1 MKLLQLLFALP
12 LLFMLP
18 AKAVQPAIAAG
29 QRHSLFLKSDGTV
42 WSCGASF
49 GGQPGDGTYSDRSI
63 PIQVIAD
70 IKAITAGQMHS
81 LFLKTDG
88 TVWAAGAGNNG
99 RLGDGSSQDKN
110 TPVQVQIS
118 GVKSITAGRDFSLF
132 LKEDGTVWGCG
143 WNGTGQLGPD
153 ANNPTVPVQIPI
165 SNVTAISAGY
175 NHSLFLKADGTV
187 WACGYGGRYWSGNPI
202 GDGTN
207 QAVYVPKQIMTG
219 CNSISASCGS
229 ETGSRSFFL
238 SNDGIVTATGD
249 NGNGELGDGTK
260 IGRYAPVQTLISG
273 SVRSVATGSY
283 QSFFVK
289 EDLSVWGCGYNSR
302 GELGIGSPPNVVTT
316 PALVME
322 NTMAVASG
330 ETHSLFLK
338 TDGSVWASGMNN
350 WGALGDRTLTDRA
363 APVRIMSL
371 GIMLNV
377 TSTTGGTVTGGGAF
391 NPNDIA
397 TLTAAPALGYLFTCW
412 SGDITSNEN
421 PLTVTLDSSKAIRAN
436 FTRNPSD
443 LDEDGLTYY
452 DEVVVHG
459 TNPDIA
465 DSDGDG
471 FKDGFEVSTG
481 FSPNL
486 ASSSPDSAST
496 ISSAV
501 GFRFNAGLGMSY
513 RIEDSSDL
521 QNWSTLE
528 TPIIGEGGIVTRFY
542 FTEGQ
547 AKRYF
552 RVRKN

>member
-12 LLFMLP
+12 LLSMLP

-29 QRHSLFLKSDGTV
+29 QMHSLFLKSDGTV
-42 WSCGASF
+42 WSCGANW
-49 GGQPGDGTYSDRSI
+49 GGQLGDGTYSDRSV

-70 IKAITAGQMHS
+70 IKAITAGEMHS

-88 TVWAAGAGNNG
+88 TVWAAGAGDNG
-99 RLGDGSSQDKN
+99 RLGIGSFQTNN
-110 TPVQVQIS
+110 TPIQVQIS
-118 GVKSITAGRDFSLF
+118 GVKSIAAGKDFSLF

-143 WNGTGQLGPD
+143 ANGTGQLGFEQNSNYP
-153 ANNPTVPVQIPI
+153 ALPVQIPI

-187 WACGYGGRYWSGNPI
+187 WACGSNSHGQL

-207 QAVYVPKQIMTG
+207 QYVYTPKQIATG
-219 CNSISASCGS
+219 CKIFSASCGS
-229 ETGSRSFFL
+229 QMGSHSLFL
-238 SNDGIVTATGD
+238 SIDGTVTATGY
-249 NGNGELGDGTK
+249 NGWGLLGDGTT

-289 EDLSVWGCGYNSR
+289 EDLSVWGCGYNQR
-302 GELGIGSPPNVVTT
+302 GELGIGSPPNTVQT

-322 NTMAVASG
+322 NTMAVDSG

-350 WGALGDRTLTDRA
+350 RGALGDRTLTDRV
-363 APVRIMSL
+363 APVQIMSL

-397 TLTAAPALGYLFTCW
+397 TLTATPALGYLFTGW

-421 PLTVTLDSSKAIRAN
+421 PLAVTMDSSKAIRGN
-436 FTRNPSD
+436 FTSNPSD

-459 TNPDIA
+459 TNPDVA

-481 FSPNL
+481 FNPAL
-486 ASSSPDSAST
+486 ASSSPDSASSM
-496 ISSAV
+496 SSAV
-501 GFRFNAGLGMSY
+501 GLRFNAGLGMSY

-528 TPIIGEGGIVTRFY
+528 TPIIGDGGVVTRFY

-547 AKRYF
+547 SKRYF

>member
-1 MKLLQLLFALP
+1 M
-12 LLFMLP
+12 P

-29 QRHSLFLKSDGTV
+29 QTHSLFLKSDGTV
-42 WSCGASF
+42 WSCGANF
-49 GGQPGDGTYSDRSI
+49 GGQLGDGTYSDRSV

-70 IKAITAGQMHS
+70 IKAITAGQRHS

-88 TVWAAGAGNNG
+88 TVWAAGAGTDG
-99 RLGDGSSQDKN
+99 MLGDGSSQDKD

-118 GVKSITAGRDFSLF
+118 GVKSIAAGKDFSLF

-143 WNGTGQLGPD
+143 ANGTGQLGFEQ
-153 ANNPTVPVQIPI
+153 NNNYSALPVQIPI

-175 NHSLFLKADGTV
+175 NHSLFLKADGAV
-187 WACGYGGRYWSGNPI
+187 WACGYGGRYWNGNPI

-219 CNSISASCGS
+219 CKSISASSGS
-229 ETGSRSFFL
+229 QMGSRSFFL
-238 SNDGIVTATGD
+238 SIDGNVTATGD
-249 NGNGELGDGTK
+249 NRFGALGDGTT

-283 QSFFVK
+283 QSFFIK
-289 EDLSVWGCGYNSR
+289 EDLSVWGCGYNQR
-302 GELGIGSPPNVVTT
+302 GELGIGSPPNVVTM

-350 WGALGDRTLTDRA
+350 LGALGDRTLTDRA
-363 APVRIMSL
+363 APVQIMSL

-397 TLTAAPALGYLFTCW
+397 TLTAAPALGYLFTSW

-459 TNPDIA
+459 TNPDVT

-528 TPIIGEGGIVTRFY
+528 TPIIGDGGVVTRFY

-547 AKRYF
+547 AKRFF

>member
-1 MKLLQLLFALP
+1 MKNAHPMKLLQLLFALP
-12 LLFMLP
+12 LLSMLP

-29 QRHSLFLKSDGTV
+29 RMHSLFLKSDGTV
-42 WSCGASF
+42 WSCGANW
-49 GGQPGDGTYSDRSI
+49 GGQLGDGTYSDRSV
-63 PIQVIAD
+63 PIQVITD
-70 IKAITAGQMHS
+70 IKAITAGEMHS

-88 TVWAAGAGNNG
+88 TVWAAGAGNDG

-118 GVKSITAGRDFSLF
+118 GVKSIAAGNHFSLF

-143 WNGTGQLGPD
+143 VNGSGQLGF
-153 ANNPTVPVQIPI
+153 AQNCNYPTVPVQISI
-165 SNVTAISAGY
+165 SNVTAISACG
-175 NHSLFLKADGTV
+175 HSMFLKADGTV
-187 WACGYGGRYWSGNPI
+187 WACGSNYDGQF

-207 QAVYVPKQIMTG
+207 QTAYAPKLIATG
-219 CNSISASCGS
+219 CKSFSAAAGRSFLVRTDGTVS
-229 ETGSRSFFL
+229 ATGS
-238 SNDGIVTATGD
+238 NVWGQ
-249 NGNGELGDGTK
+249 LGDGTTT
-260 IGRYAPVQTLISG
+260 GRYAPVQTLISG
-273 SVRSVATGSY
+273 PVKIVATGTY
-283 QSFFVK
+283 QSFFIK
-289 EDLSVWGCGYNSR
+289 EDLSVWGCGYNQR
-302 GELGIGSPPNVVTT
+302 GELPTGSGAT

-338 TDGSVWASGMNN
+338 NDGSVWASGMNN
-350 WGALGDRTLTDRA
+350 RGALGDRTLTDRA
-363 APVRIMSL
+363 TPVQIMSL

-391 NPNDIA
+391 NPDDIA
-397 TLTAAPALGYLFTCW
+397 TLTATPALGCLFTGW

-421 PLTVTLDSSKAIRAN
+421 PLAVTMDSSKAIRAN

-459 TNPDIA
+459 TNPDVA

-486 ASSSPDSAST
+486 ASSSPDSTST

-528 TPIIGEGGIVTRFY
+528 TPIIGDGGVVTRFY

>member
-1 MKLLQLLFALP
+1 MKNAHPMKLLQLLFALP
-12 LLFMLP
+12 LLSMLP

-42 WSCGASF
+42 WSCGANF
-49 GGQPGDGTYSDRSI
+49 GGQPGDGTYSDPSV

-70 IKAITAGQMHS
+70 IKAITAGQRHS

-88 TVWAAGAGNNG
+88 TVWAAGAGTDG
-99 RLGDGSSQDKN
+99 MLGDGSSQDKN

-118 GVKSITAGRDFSLF
+118 GVKSVAAGSNFSLF

-143 WNGTGQLGPD
+143 SNGSGELGFEQ
-153 ANNPTVPVQIPI
+153 NSNYPTVPVQIPI
-165 SNVTAISAGY
+165 SNVTAISASG
-175 NHSLFLKADGTV
+175 HSMFLKEDGTV
-187 WACGYGGRYWSGNPI
+187 WACGGNWGGQL

-207 QAVYVPKQIMTG
+207 QTAYTPKQIATG
-219 CNSISASCGS
+219 CKSFSAAAG
-229 ETGSRSFFL
+229 RSFFVKI
-238 SNDGIVTATGD
+238 DGTVTATGD
-249 NGNGELGDGTK
+249 NSWGRLGDGTTTN
-260 IGRYAPVQTLISG
+260 RYTPVQSMISG
-273 SVRSVATGSY
+273 LIRSVATGTY
-283 QSFFVK
+283 QSFFIK
-289 EDLSVWGCGYNSR
+289 EDLSVWGCGYNQR

-363 APVRIMSL
+363 TPVQIMSL

-377 TSTTGGTVTGGGAF
+377 TSTTGGTITGGGAF

-397 TLTAAPALGYLFTCW
+397 TLTAAPALGYLFTNW

-421 PLTVTLDSSKAIRAN
+421 PLTVTLDSSKTIRAN

-459 TNPDIA
+459 TNPDVA

-486 ASSSPDSAST
+486 ASSSPDSTST

-528 TPIIGEGGIVTRFY
+528 TPIIGDGGVVTRFY